1 MRLILGA
8 SSHMNNN
15 LATDQRQGRTGNK
28 GVILRSKLCLAC
40 HIINR
45 ITETQGSFVPCQIS
59 HQSKGLQDLPYKV
72 ATTSSWSTE
81 LLITKVKH
89 AGRQLA
95 VCLISMATPPQ
106 QSTKHGVV
114 WTLQTWNSREHC
126 CFPQSLL
133 HNPAIPPIQCQSLKL
148 RASLCPRG
156 QSLVLVPL
164 LNYVLSCS

>member
-1 MRLILGA
+1 MPMRLILGA

-114 WTLQTWNSREHC
+114 
-126 CFPQSLL
+126 
-133 HNPAIPPIQCQSLKL
+133 
-148 RASLCPRG
+148 
-156 QSLVLVPL
+156 
-164 LNYVLSCS
+164 